1 MGHAEFEGFMKKRNT
16 SAFIGL
22 LVCEEYK
29 PRNRKSQGL
38 YLWNKRGGEFLRGT
52 KDPGG

>member
-1 MGHAEFEGFMKKRNT
+1 MGHAECEGFMKKRNT

-29 PRNRKSQGL
+29 PRNRKSQRL
-38 YLWNKRGGEFLRGT
+38 DLWKKRGGEFLRGA
-52 KDPGG
+52 KDPDG